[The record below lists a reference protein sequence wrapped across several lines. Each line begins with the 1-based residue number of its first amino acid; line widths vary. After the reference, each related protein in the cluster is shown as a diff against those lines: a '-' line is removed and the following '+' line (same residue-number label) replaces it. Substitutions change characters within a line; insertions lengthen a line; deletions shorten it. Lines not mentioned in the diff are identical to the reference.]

1 MKTIDKKKS
10 NMRVP
15 LLSELHVF
23 KNRTAVGAAILGAL
37 IITTH
42 SSVSSAAPVSN
53 VISGEVERIIVDDP
67 TDTWSS
73 GIMVVAGQNVIIPR
87 NMVID
92 LPANRLTLQQ
102 FFVNA
107 PSACTDGPDAD
118 TVPDET
124 GLAKADSCNGSFTGA
139 AVTMLAN
146 RTNGGDVVA
155 GEIMLEKATE
165 LVSGIVSYI
174 DYDDGYF
181 RVDGITG
188 DPATGAMV
196 RVNDPEGRFTHQSGA
211 GCPPGLDL
219 PDNCSA
225 DTRYGVDPDNYT
237 FTASTGYPMCIPSTF
252 TRGPYDFDVN
262 RDGVIDPS
270 PTAVPLETG
279 ITALDDGSGTLDALC
294 PPGNRPGGG
303 VVGDSRLFA
312 PILIGDHLNAEGNF
326 ETIDGVTF
334 LSAHTV
340 GVSVGLTTDA
350 DPFQPDY
357 LIFDEVGWD
366 IPGFQN
372 QRVRDLLIAFGTLGT
387 THLDVFGL
395 YYDPPSNSVQELV
408 FATTFGC
415 DQAAGAGSCT
425 NQGIVGNTA
434 VFKIVHDVD
443 FINGV
448 PINARQS
455 PCQHL
460 NAAYLNGGIP
470 DVNGAFVTTDPKGRC
485 TGTITLADEFE
496 VLSPPTRDLIGR
508 SRHKHALDPSVVTL
522 DFHATDFDAGGSQNG
537 EYLNP
542 VGLGHPEFVEID
554 LNALQTPFIFSGAP
568 WNLDRRLGPGGGC
581 DGELSCDTVATIGDP
596 SMSLDPFPYSALD
609 PGLQAGNPSLVPV
622 VLPHTTQR
630 GRTLSHW
637 PLTGGVEMAWPP
649 TDPAAQGI
657 APTQH
662 AGLICGLDGDGDGVL
677 DDVDNCPST
686 SNPGQENSDTDLIGD
701 ACDNC
706 SAVANANQRDSNGD
720 GYGNICDGDL
730 NNNGATNTFDLAL
743 FKSVLP
749 SSGTLS
755 GLADDADFNGGG
767 VVNTLDVAIMRTL
780 LAKPPGPSCIDPPPL
795 GNGGC

>member
-10 NMRVP
+10 NMRAP
-15 LLSELHVF
+15 LLSELHVS
-23 KNRTAVGAAILGAL
+23 KNSTAVGAAILGAL
-37 IITTH
+37 IMTTH
-42 SSVSSAAPVSN
+42 SSVSSADPVSN
-53 VISGEVERIIVDDP
+53 VIGGEVERIIVDDP

-107 PSACTDGPDAD
+107 PSACSADVNPADGI
-118 TVPDET
+118 PDET

-146 RTNGGDVVA
+146 KTNGGDVVA
-155 GEIMLEKATE
+155 GDIMLEKATE

-174 DYDDGYF
+174 NYDDGYF
-181 RVDGITG
+181 RVDGIPG
-188 DPATGAMV
+188 DPTTGAMV
-196 RVNDPEGRFTHQSGA
+196 RVNDPEGRFTHQTGLGCADSG
-211 GCPPGLDL
+211 P
-219 PDNCSA
+219 NCSA

-252 TRGPYDFDVN
+252 ERGPYNFDVN
-262 RDGVIDPS
+262 RDGVIDPN

-279 ITALDDGSGTLDALC
+279 LTAVAAGDGTGDALC
-294 PPGNRPGGG
+294 PQANRG
-303 VVGDSRLFA
+303 VDPVVDSRLFA
-312 PILIGDHLNAEGNF
+312 PIQVDDHVNAEGNF
-326 ETIDGVTF
+326 ESIDGVTF

-340 GVSVGLTTDA
+340 GVSVGLTTDQTA
-350 DPFQPDY
+350 FQPDY
-357 LIFDEVGWD
+357 VIFDEVGWD

-425 NQGIVGNTA
+425 NQGVVGNTA

-448 PINARQS
+448 PIGADQS

-460 NAAYLNGGIP
+460 NAAYTNGGIP
-470 DVNGAFVTTDPKGRC
+470 DVDGNFVTVDPTGRC
-485 TGTITLADEFE
+485 TGGITLADEFE

-508 SRHKHALDPSVVTL
+508 SRHKHALHPSVVTL

-542 VGLGHPEFVEID
+542 VGLGHPEFGEID
-554 LNALQTPFIFSGAP
+554 LNNLQTPLIFAGVP

-581 DGELSCDTVATIGDP
+581 DGEGSCDTVTAIGDP

-622 VLPHTTQR
+622 VAPHTTQR

-649 TDPAAQGI
+649 TDPLAQGI
-657 APTQH
+657 TPTLH
-662 AGLICGLDGDGDGVL
+662 ADLMCLLLSGNDSDGDTV
-677 DDVDNCPST
+677 DDAIDNCT
-686 SNPGQENSDTDLIGD
+686 LEANTDQRDTD
-701 ACDNC
+701 
-706 SAVANANQRDSNGD
+706 GD
-720 GYGNICDGDL
+720 GYGNICDADL
-730 NNNGATNTFDLAL
+730 NNDPAALVNLDDLEL
-743 FKSVLP
+743 FKTVFFQSAP
-749 SSGTLS
+749 GTQPYTPV
-755 GLADDADFNGGG
+755 DHADFNGDG
-767 VVNTLDVAIMRTL
+767 VVNLDDLEIFKQYFFQVA
-780 LAKPPGPSCIDPPPL
+780 GPSCCAP
-795 GNGGC
+795 